1 MVIFSAMMLIGYV
14 FARRGLVDRGF
25 GRSAST
31 LRLNVFLP
39 ATILNSV
46 FVSNMELS
54 PGELMKLM
62 LLLFLTL
69 GVGFVFAALAIR
81 FLPLRKDP
89 ARRPVYELLLAL
101 SNTMF
106 IGMPVAQELF
116 GPVAVFYCSL
126 SCIPF
131 NLYAYTYGVWRMKGG
146 QSGALRVRDI
156 LSVALVSTVL
166 AVLIF
171 LLQLPVPGI
180 VRDLAAVMNGAT
192 MPLSL
197 LVIGFSMGTVSL
209 TDAFKNKDLYLASIL
224 RNLLLPVLTW
234 LIIRLFTDDPI
245 LLMTCMLLA
254 ASPCA
259 VMVTVLAIQYDRDSV
274 FAAEGVLQST
284 VLSIVTI
291 PLLIMLLG

>member
-1 MVIFSAMMLIGYV
+1 
-14 FARRGLVDRGF
+14 
-25 GRSAST
+25 
-31 LRLNVFLP
+31 
-39 ATILNSV
+39 
-46 FVSNMELS
+46 
-54 PGELMKLM
+54 
-62 LLLFLTL
+62 
-69 GVGFVFAALAIR
+69 
-81 FLPLRKDP
+81 
-89 ARRPVYELLLAL
+89 
-101 SNTMF
+101 
-106 IGMPVAQELF
+106 
-116 GPVAVFYCSL
+116 
-126 SCIPF
+126 
-131 NLYAYTYGVWRMKGG
+131 
-146 QSGALRVRDI
+146 
-156 LSVALVSTVL
+156 
-166 AVLIF
+166 
-171 LLQLPVPGI
+171 
-180 VRDLAAVMNGAT
+180 MNGAT